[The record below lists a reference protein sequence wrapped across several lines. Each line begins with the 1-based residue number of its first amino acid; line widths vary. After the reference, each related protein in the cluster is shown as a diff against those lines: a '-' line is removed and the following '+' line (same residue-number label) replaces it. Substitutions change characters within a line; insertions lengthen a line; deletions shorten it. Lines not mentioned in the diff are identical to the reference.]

1 MVAICRSI
9 QNGNRLDML
18 KAADTSAKVTRQLS
32 FFNRAKTYAATVN
45 GLQWRLWMELPCG
58 FIVLVLTLF
67 TGEQIKSWLH
77 QPIPGNVLGLFLL
90 LICFRLRLISPRLVE
105 QASNRLLF
113 ILPALFIPIYVS
125 AIGQRQL
132 WSQFGWVLLLALL
145 AATAGLWIFVGHL
158 AQRLLRGS
166 SRHE

>member
-1 MVAICRSI
+1 
-9 QNGNRLDML
+9 ML
-18 KAADTSAKVTRQLS
+18 KAPDSSAKSTKRVSLFS
-32 FFNRAKTYAATVN
+32 RAKTPVATVCTVP
-45 GLQWRLWMELPCG
+45 WRSWIELACG
-58 FIVLVLTLF
+58 FLVLVLSLL

-105 QASNRLLF
+105 QASDRLLF
-113 ILPALFIPIYVS
+113 VLPALFIPIYVS
-125 AIGQRQL
+125 AIGQGQL
-132 WSQFGWVLLLALL
+132 WSKLGWFLLPALL

-158 AQRLLRGS
+158 AQILLRCS

>member
-1 MVAICRSI
+1 
-9 QNGNRLDML
+9 ML
-18 KAADTSAKVTRQLS
+18 KRLTAVRNRRNKFRS
-32 FFNRAKTYAATVN
+32 FSRAKTPVATVCTVP
-45 GLQWRLWMELPCG
+45 WRSWMELACG
-58 FIVLVLTLF
+58 FLVLVLSLL

-113 ILPALFIPIYVS
+113 VLPALFIPIYVS
-125 AIGQRQL
+125 AIGQGQL
-132 WSQFGWVLLLALL
+132 WSKLGWVLLPALL

-158 AQRLLRGS
+158 AQILLRCS